1 MTRESLEGA
10 KTPAEEVVEPT
21 PPAEG
26 DKPVKEAEAS
36 KAAEGEKPTPGE
48 GEKPTISITETPEF
62 KTAVDKAVGKG
73 VSSIQQQLSLQ
84 RQTAE
89 TAKAA
94 EEEAKANTSILEA
107 EILDLK
113 KQQDDLAALQFADD
127 PAAMGAFKDRR
138 AIADERRELAKKTAI
153 AERKL
158 GEAEKLAW
166 SAGMARKADSLVK
179 ETGIDVKELEKCQTE
194 EEMEVVALR
203 FQLAKGPEKEEKPVK
218 APKFDKAI
226 TSPGGEMP
234 GSAKEKMK
242 AGWAE
247 IHK

>member
-1 MTRESLEGA
+1 MTQESLEEV

-26 DKPVKEAEAS
+26 DKPVKEAGAS
-36 KAAEGEKPTPGE
+36 KAAEGEKPTPGA
-48 GEKPTISITETPEF
+48 EKEPTISITETPEF
-62 KTAVDKAVGKG
+62 KTALDKAVGKG
-73 VSSIQQQLSLQ
+73 VSSIQSQLSTQ
-84 RQTAE
+84 KQATEA
-89 TAKAA
+89 AKDA

-107 EILDLK
+107 EIQDLK

-127 PAAMGAFKDRR
+127 PAAMTAFKDRR

-166 SAGMARKADSLVK
+166 SAGMARKADALVL
-179 ETGIDVKELEKCQTE
+179 ETGIDIKELEKCQTE
-194 EEMEVVALR
+194 DEMEVVALR
-203 FQLAKGPEKEEKPVK
+203 FEKTKEPEKKEPVK

-234 GSAKEKMK
+234 GSAKDKMK

>member
-1 MTRESLEGA
+1 MVEHLEGA
-10 KTPAEEVVEPT
+10 ET
-21 PPAEG
+21 PP
-26 DKPVKEAEAS
+26 
-36 KAAEGEKPTPGE
+36 AEGEKPTPPVE
-48 GEKPTISITETPEF
+48 GEKPAKEAEAPEVVEGEKPTPGPEKEPTISITETPEF
-62 KTAVDKAVGKG
+62 KTALDKAVGKG
-73 VSSIQQQLSLQ
+73 VSSIQSQLSTQ
-84 RQTAE
+84 KQVAE
-89 TAKAA
+89 AAKAA

-107 EILDLK
+107 EIQDLK

-138 AIADERRELAKKTAI
+138 AIADERRELAKKTAV